1 MAVIILGQLVDR
13 QIQETTPTKQV
24 IEENQVLHTPS
35 QEVWLRVKLS
45 SYTGTCP
52 KGEEITLPNIYKTAT
67 YLFSLVTKYSL

>member
-13 QIQETTPTKQV
+13 QIQETIPTKQA

-45 SYTGTCP
+45 SYTGTYP
-52 KGEEITLPNIYKTAT
+52 KGEEITLPNIQETAAR
-67 YLFSLVTKYSL
+67 LFSLVAKYSL